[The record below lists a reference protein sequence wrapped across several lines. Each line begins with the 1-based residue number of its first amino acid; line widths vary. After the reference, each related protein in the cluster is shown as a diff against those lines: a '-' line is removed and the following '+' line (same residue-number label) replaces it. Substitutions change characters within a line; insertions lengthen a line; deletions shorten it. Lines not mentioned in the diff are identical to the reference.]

1 MPAKTA
7 VDLQRE
13 VGHPKERWEALIAS
27 IPGGAVMRF
36 AQVERDWLDLMWCLD
51 AYRTAGIY
59 TPGMGKPTLTDSERL
74 AAVYRGKGNWFA
86 TLLAALLVERTHGQ
100 HILAPRGAVIGFSQ
114 DHQVDIA
121 WPARKKDPLICVE
134 TKVTG
139 APAYGEAG
147 RPRGGM
153 SDFTNRRKELKF
165 AATDLKLYR
174 RQQETSI
181 DHWGVWRSHARP
193 LTYFLWAARLRESG
207 PLDSSGRRKWA
218 EDRIGKLVTEAQ
230 ALVNT
235 YLDGA
240 GIYAW
245 KLKQDRSGYEP
256 VPLPRQAQV
265 SSLDDVLYRIASEI
279 NRATA
284 DAGGQVPPPVSPP
297 EQAVQTELLTEDAES
312 QDAETNGS

>member
-1 MPAKTA
+1 MPARQTA
-7 VDLQRE
+7 ADLQRE
-13 VGHPKERWEALIAS
+13 VGHPKDRWDALIAS
-27 IPGGAVMRF
+27 VPDSAVTRF
-36 AQVERDWLDLMWCLD
+36 VQVERDWLDLMWCLD
-51 AYRTAGIY
+51 AYRTAGICP
-59 TPGMGKPTLTDSERL
+59 PGMGNPTKKESDRL

-100 HILAPRGAVIGFSQ
+100 HVLAPRGAVVGFSQ

-121 WPARKKDPLICVE
+121 WPARKKDVLICVE

-139 APAYGEAG
+139 APAYGDTG
-147 RPRGGM
+147 PRGAM

-174 RQQETSI
+174 RQQETTI
-181 DHWGVWRSHARP
+181 DHWGVWRSNARP
-193 LTYFLWAARLRESG
+193 LTYFLWAARLREPG
-207 PLDSSGRRKWA
+207 PVDSNRRRRWA
-218 EDRIGKLVTEAQ
+218 EDHIDKLVTEAQ

-245 KLKQDRSGYEP
+245 KLNRDQSGYEP
-256 VPLPRQAQV
+256 VPLPRHAQV
-265 SSLDDVLYRIASEI
+265 TSLDDVLYRIASEI

-284 DAGGQVPPPVSPP
+284 DAGGRVPPPVTPP
-297 EQAVQTELLTEDAES
+297 EQAVQTELLAEDDEP
-312 QDAETNGS
+312 